1 MLAFRFIV
9 ALALTAGSGAAM
21 AHSGHGGTGFLSG
34 LFHPFSGL
42 DHMLAMIAVGLL
54 ASRQKGMARLALPA
68 GFVLSMI
75 AGALVGAAGWVLPA
89 QETAIATSLLVF
101 GLMIAFVVRA
111 PLALAMAV
119 VCLFAVFH
127 GGAHFA
133 EMGHASLVTYVTGF
147 AIATVALHGAGLLL
161 ASWAPEHRVAQQF
174 KRVLGGLIAGTG
186 LVLLGS

>member
-21 AHSGHGGTGFLSG
+21 AHSGHGGDGFLSG
-34 LFHPFSGL
+34 FAHPFSGL
-42 DHMLAMIAVGLL
+42 DHMLAMVAVGLL
-54 ASRQKGMARLALPA
+54 ASRQKGIARFALPA

-75 AGALVGAAGWVLPA
+75 GGALAGAAGWVLPA
-89 QETAIATSLLVF
+89 QESAVATSLLVF

-111 PLALAMAV
+111 PLPLAMAV
-119 VCLFAVFH
+119 VSLFAVFH

-133 EMGHASLVTYVTGF
+133 EMGHAGLATYVAGF